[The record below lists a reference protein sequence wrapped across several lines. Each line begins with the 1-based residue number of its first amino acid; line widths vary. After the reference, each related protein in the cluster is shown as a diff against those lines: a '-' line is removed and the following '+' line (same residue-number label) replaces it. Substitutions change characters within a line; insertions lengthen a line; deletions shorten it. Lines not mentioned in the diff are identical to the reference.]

1 MRRHG
6 RKGIMVLAAAVLA
19 ATLSGCGKKYEEAA
33 VTTAAETEAEPTRV
47 VVLETEPETEPPE
60 TEPEEPV
67 ERVEVDGKIRSY
79 LTGEMVDVAIGNRR
93 PLAVMMSNDKES
105 LPQYGI
111 NRAGVVYEVPVEGEM
126 NRYMALIEDYDGLER
141 IGSVRSARTCYTYF
155 AREYDA
161 IFAHYG
167 QSTFAKKYLNNV
179 DNINGLDGIGGT
191 AYYRTKDRKA
201 PHNAYTSGERVNK
214 AIEKL

>member
-19 ATLSGCGKKYEEAA
+19 VTLSGCGKKYEEAA

-167 QSTFAKKYLNNV
+167 QSTFAKYLTLIPAF
-179 DNINGLDGIGGT
+179 DFPLSIL
-191 AYYRTKDRKA
+191 
-201 PHNAYTSGERVNK
+201 
-214 AIEKL
+214 

>member
-19 ATLSGCGKKYEEAA
+19 VTLSGCGKKYEEAA

-105 LPQYGI
+105 LP
-111 NRAGVVYEVPVEGEM
+111 PVRHQPG
-126 NRYMALIEDYDGLER
+126 RSGL
-141 IGSVRSARTCYTYF
+141 
-155 AREYDA
+155 
-161 IFAHYG
+161 
-167 QSTFAKKYLNNV
+167 
-179 DNINGLDGIGGT
+179 
-191 AYYRTKDRKA
+191 
-201 PHNAYTSGERVNK
+201 
-214 AIEKL
+214 

>member
-1 MRRHG
+1 MAE
-6 RKGIMVLAAAVLA
+6 KGIMVLAAAVLA
-19 ATLSGCGKKYEEAA
+19 VTLSGCGKKYEGAA

-60 TEPEEPV
+60 TEPEEPL

-141 IGSVRSARTCYTYF
+141 IGGIQDGA
-155 AREYDA
+155 
-161 IFAHYG
+161 
-167 QSTFAKKYLNNV
+167 STIGFGAK
-179 DNINGLDGIGGT
+179 I
-191 AYYRTKDRKA
+191 ADRKHMDVGA
-201 PHNAYTSGERVNK
+201 LLKQAMPQDLTKFG
-214 AIEKL
+214 

>member
-19 ATLSGCGKKYEEAA
+19 VTLSGCGKKYEEAA

-191 AYYRTKDRKA
+191 AY
-201 PHNAYTSGERVNK
+201 
-214 AIEKL
+214 